1 MNDDFLGLFTHE
13 TDVVTLKPGETLFEK
28 GEPGRFMY
36 VVKSGDIQIIDGNHV
51 YETVSA
57 GGIVG
62 EMALVTSGPRSATV
76 RAVTPSIVIPID
88 QHRFLFLVQETP
100 NFALRMM
107 QVMCS
112 RLLAMNATRTVLGEL
127 PPASEQPARLLRYE

>member
-1 MNDDFLGLFTHE
+1 MGTYVIVHGVLGLHSIAS
-13 TDVVTLKPGETLFEK
+13 LARLPL
-28 GEPGRFMY
+28 
-36 VVKSGDIQIIDGNHV
+36 S
-51 YETVSA
+51 ETVSA

-107 QVMCS
+107 HVTCS
-112 RLLAMNATRTVLGEL
+112 RLLAMNATRAVLGEL
-127 PPASEQPARLLRYE
+127 PPASEQPSRLLRYE